1 MERVT
6 FGSLMSN
13 IVVIGLD
20 GEIRTLEQ
28 GQLPKP
34 GELIINEVSDT
45 SELVIEQ
52 VTPQGSSINVTGD
65 ITALIEAIAA
75 GQDPTQLGQEFESA
89 AGEANGSSPQTTG
102 SVARTGTE
110 LLASTNFE
118 TVGTE
123 GAGFSTTQILTL
135 LDILPPTQA
144 PAPTGIPIPVTI
156 TVQDISSPAV
166 DEGQQV
172 SFDVTLNQPTEEET
186 TIEFT
191 INDGSAVGGAASDVG
206 ADYVNTTVLIT
217 LSDGTTQE
225 IQVNDDGSFTVS
237 LPIGEES
244 FTVSLDT
251 IDDNLAEG
259 SETFSLSGSTPDQP
273 TPVTGV
279 ATITDE
285 AEQGPEDTVTVNMTG
300 PNSVSEG
307 ETTSE
312 YTVTLSDPA
321 PVGSIVTLAYSYTTA
336 SGDDITETTQAII
349 GADGVTATF
358 TIDTV
363 DDVYAE
369 GDEVFR
375 VSVSGIV
382 DSDSNPI
389 FEALNLDNAFV
400 DTTISDETD
409 PGEDTVTVTMT
420 GPANVVEGDTTTD
433 YTVTLSEPA
442 PVGSIVTLAYSYTTA
457 SGDDITETT
466 QAVIGADGVTATFTI
481 DTVDDVYAEGD
492 EVFRVSV
499 SGIVDS
505 DSNPIFE
512 ALDVSNAFVDT
523 TISDETDPGP
533 EDTVTVTMTG
543 PANVVE
549 GDTTTE
555 YTVTLSDPAP
565 VGSIVT
571 LAYSY
576 TTASGDD
583 ITETTQAIIGADG
596 VTATFTIDTVDD
608 VYAEG
613 DEVFRVSVSGIVD
626 SDSNPI
632 FEALNLDNAFVDTTI
647 SDETNPGP
655 EDTVTVTMTGPAN
668 VVEGD
673 TTTDYTVTLSDP
685 APVGSIVTLAYSY
698 TTASGDDITETTQ
711 AVIGADGVTAT
722 FTIDTVD
729 DVYAEGD
736 EVFRVSVSG
745 IVDSDSNPIF
755 EALNLDNAFV
765 DTTISDETD
774 PGPED
779 TVTVTMTGPA
789 NVVEGDTTTD
799 YTVTLSDP
807 APVGSIVTLAYS
819 YTTASGDDI
828 TETTQAIIGADGVT
842 ATFTIDTVDD
852 VYAEGDEVFRVSVS
866 GIVDSD
872 SNPIFEALDVSNA
885 FVDTTI
891 SDETDPGPEDTV
903 TVTMTG
909 PANVVEGDTTTEYTV
924 TLSDPAPVGSIVTLA
939 YSYTTASGDDI
950 TETTQAII
958 GADGVTATFT
968 IDTVDDVYAEGDEV
982 FRVSV
987 SGIVDSDSNPIF
999 EALNLDNAFV
1009 DTTISDETDPGPE
1022 DTVTVTMTG
1031 PANVV
1036 EGDTTTDYTVT
1047 LSDPAPVGSIVTL
1060 AYSYTTASGDDI
1072 TETTQA
1078 IIGADGVT
1086 ATFTIDTVDDVYA
1099 EGDEVFRVSVSGIVD
1114 SDSNPIFEALNLD
1127 NAFVDT
1133 TISDE
1138 TDPGPEDTV
1147 TVTMTGPANVVEG
1160 DTTTDYTVTLSDP
1173 APVGSIVTLA
1183 YSYTTASGDDITET
1197 TQAIIGADGVTA
1209 TFTIDTVDDVYAEG
1223 DEVFRVS
1230 VSGIVDSDSNPV
1242 FEALNLDNAFVD
1254 TTISDET
1261 DPGPEDTVT
1270 VTMTGPAN
1278 VVEGDTTTDYTVT
1291 LSDPAP
1297 VGSIV
1302 TLAYSYTTAS
1312 GDDITETTQAIIGAD
1327 GVTATFTIDTVD
1339 DVYAEGDEVFRVSV
1353 SGIVDSDSN
1362 PIFEALNLDNAFVDT
1377 TISDETDPGPED
1389 TVTVTMTGPANV
1401 VEGDTTTDY
1410 TVTLSD
1416 PAPVG
1421 SIVTL
1426 AYSYTTA
1433 SGDDIT
1439 ETTQAIIG
1447 ADGVTATFTID
1458 TVDDVYA
1465 EGDEVFRVSVSGIV
1479 DSDSNPIFEALNLD
1493 NAFVDTTISD
1503 ETDPGPEDTVTV
1515 TMTGP
1520 ANVVEGDT
1528 TTEYTVTL
1536 SDPAPVG
1543 SIVTLAYSYTTA
1555 SGDDITETT
1564 QAIIGA
1570 DGVTATFTID
1580 TVDDVYAEGD
1590 EVFRVSVSGIV
1601 DSDSNPVFEA
1611 LNLDNAFVDTTIS
1624 DETDPGPEDTVT
1636 VTMTGPANVV
1646 EGDTTTDYTV
1656 TLSDPAPVGSIV
1668 TLAYSYTT
1676 ASGDD
1681 ITETTQAIIGADGV
1695 TATFT
1700 IDTVDDVY
1708 AEGDE
1713 VFRVSVSGIVDSDSN
1728 PVFEVL
1734 NLDNA
1739 FVDTTIS
1746 DETDPG
1752 PEDTVT
1758 VTMTGPA
1765 NVVEGDTTTD
1775 YTVTL
1780 SDPAPVGSIVTLA
1793 YSYTT
1798 ASGDDITETT
1808 QAIIGADG
1816 VTATFTIDTVDDV
1829 YAEGDEV
1836 FRVSVSGIVDSDS
1849 NPVFEALNLDNAF
1862 VDTTISDETDPGPED
1877 TVTVTMTGPA
1887 NVVEGDTT
1895 TDYTVTLSDPAPVGS
1910 IVTLAYSYT
1919 TASGDDITETTQ
1931 AIIGAD
1937 GVTATF
1943 TIDTVDDVYAEG
1955 DEVFR
1960 VSVSGIVDSD
1970 SNPIFEALNLDNA
1983 FVDTTISD
1991 ETDPGPEDTVTVTMT
2006 GPANVVEGDTTTD
2019 YTVTLS
2025 DPAPVGSIV
2034 TLAYSYTTASGDDIT
2049 ETTQAIIGADGVTAT
2064 FTIDTVDDVYAEG
2077 DEVFRVSVSGI
2088 VDSDSNPIFEA
2099 LNLDNAF
2106 VDTTISDETDPGP
2119 EDTVTV
2125 TMTGP
2130 ANVVEGDTTT
2140 EYTVTLSDPAPVGS
2154 IVTLAYSYTT
2164 ASGDDITETTQAIIG
2179 ADGVTATFTIDTV
2192 DDVYAEGDEVFR
2204 VSVSG
2209 IVDSDSN
2216 PVFEALNLDNAFV
2229 DTTISDET
2237 DPGPEDTVTV
2247 TMTGPANVVEGDTTT
2262 DYTVTL
2268 SDPAPVGSIVTLAYS
2283 YTTASGDD
2291 ITETTQAIIG
2301 ADGVTATF
2309 TIDTVDDVYAEGDE
2323 VFRVS
2328 VSGIVDSDSN
2338 PVFEVL
2344 NLDNAFVDTTI
2355 SDETDPG
2362 PEDTVT
2368 VTMTGPANV
2377 VEGDTTTDYTVTLS
2391 DPAPVGSIVT
2401 LAYSYTTA
2409 SGDDITETTQAIIG
2423 ADGVTATFTIDTVD
2437 DVYAEGDE
2445 VFRVSVSGI
2454 VDSDSNPIFEALN
2467 LDNAFVNTSIT
2478 DNDAPPSISNV
2489 VNAVVSEEGLA
2500 NGIPDNTGSPS
2511 DTTNSA
2517 SFSGTFTVADPDTAN
2532 VSVVLAGPNN
2542 LTSGGEPISWTW
2554 DNSTQTLTAKTAHLS
2569 VVATVVLSEPSASGQ
2584 GSWDYTITLFEPLDH
2599 PVNDVE
2605 DIINFDL
2612 QISVSDGQTTTSQSL
2627 NVVVEDDCPY
2637 VPVVVQPVDVSL
2649 TDAPIVLT
2657 GRIDFA
2663 GSEADATSRTFG
2675 DVVVTANG
2683 FVSDESAML
2692 GTAEINQSSEGIG
2705 VKSSG
2710 NNGFQLENEVDYRFA
2725 GNEGVSEQL
2734 IIDLGNK
2741 VAYGAEIE
2749 FEKMFGGELEK
2760 GIASFYRDGVLIA
2773 QQSFSSDASS
2783 GDYAA
2788 NFNVQQGG
2796 FDKIILEAASN
2807 GNGPDTEDNSDFTV
2821 KSITFT
2827 GAYSGVPIASADGNL
2842 GAVYGADGPGSIVL
2856 NGGEAGLETLDGQD
2870 VLIYVDPQ
2878 NSNRLIAEADGE
2890 LAFEVQLTPSTGKWE
2905 FFQYLPLTSPYGDG
2919 DIDFNYTITDN
2930 DGDSKTGYFSVN
2942 PYAPPIVEGVTLNVS
2957 EEGLSNAIADD
2968 SALNGFDD
2976 TTDSSSDVEQL
2987 TLGQTVDSVTLSE
3000 PSTALTS
3007 NGISVTWALSNN
3019 DQMLIGSANGKE
3031 VIKISVNDTG
3041 MVSTELLGPI
3051 DHSNASGEDALNIE
3065 VPVLV
3070 SNARGLTNSTTVNV
3084 IVEDD
3089 SPDSASIIHDVVAET
3104 KESANVQLIMD
3115 VSGSMRTD
3123 NRLQIMKDSATQ
3135 LLNQYE
3141 SIGQTRVQIITYSST
3156 ASTYAIGA
3164 ATWLTVDEAKA
3175 YIETLTAG
3183 GATNYNN
3190 ALNEAKQSW
3199 DDVGKLTSASNVS
3212 YFLSDGQ
3219 PNPASSFIND
3229 AREQSWIDHLTDPD
3243 NQITALA
3250 YGMGVNLMPEQLDRV
3265 AYDGFLNQD
3274 LDGVVVPDVTQL
3286 PPVMLQSV
3294 IQPVGGNL
3302 MYTTSPDTGI
3312 GADGGYISEIEH
3324 DGVTYSFDGTDL
3336 IVTDNNDGISHA
3348 FDDTTMQL
3356 TIYIDSKHTLEIDLN
3371 DGAYA
3376 FYGAVGDTV
3385 ETLDFD
3391 YVLTDNDGD
3400 QSENTLQFVIDENGG
3415 VNAASN
3421 GSANIIEAEVDVSH
3435 DILIG
3440 NDNEAD
3446 IFKWVNDSLDTGTDL
3461 IRGFER
3467 DLDTL
3472 DLSEVVEDAGH
3483 NTIEELLN
3491 SIDLNI
3497 DGDDLSLEITHNDGN
3512 SIQTIVIENGATEFS
3527 DLIVGNADFERDVL
3541 SALTK
3546 VNLEP

>member
-75 GQDPTQLGQEFESA
+75 GQDPTQLGQEFETA

-191 INDGSAVGGAASDVG
+191 LNDGSAVGGAASDVG
-206 ADYVNTTVLIT
+206 ADYVNTAVLIT

-285 AEQGPEDTVTVNMTG
+285 AEQGPEDTVTVTMSG
-300 PNSVSEG
+300 PANVVEG
-307 ETTSE
+307 DTTTD
-312 YTVTLSDPA
+312 YIVTLSDPA

-369 GDEVFR
+369 GDELFR

-382 DSDSNPI
+382 D
-389 FEALNLDNAFV
+389 
-400 DTTISDETD
+400 
-409 PGEDTVTVTMT
+409 G
-420 GPANVVEGDTTTD
+420 
-433 YTVTLSEPA
+433 
-442 PVGSIVTLAYSYTTA
+442 
-457 SGDDITETT
+457 
-466 QAVIGADGVTATFTI
+466 
-481 DTVDDVYAEGD
+481 
-492 EVFRVSV
+492 
-499 SGIVDS
+499 

-555 YTVTLSDPAP
+555 
-565 VGSIVT
+565 
-571 LAYSY
+571 
-576 TTASGDD
+576 
-583 ITETTQAIIGADG
+583 
-596 VTATFTIDTVDD
+596 
-608 VYAEG
+608 
-613 DEVFRVSVSGIVD
+613 
-626 SDSNPI
+626 
-632 FEALNLDNAFVDTTI
+632 
-647 SDETNPGP
+647 
-655 EDTVTVTMTGPAN
+655 
-668 VVEGD
+668 
-673 TTTDYTVTLSDP
+673 
-685 APVGSIVTLAYSY
+685 
-698 TTASGDDITETTQ
+698 
-711 AVIGADGVTAT
+711 
-722 FTIDTVD
+722 
-729 DVYAEGD
+729 
-736 EVFRVSVSG
+736 
-745 IVDSDSNPIF
+745 
-755 EALNLDNAFV
+755 
-765 DTTISDETD
+765 
-774 PGPED
+774 
-779 TVTVTMTGPA
+779 
-789 NVVEGDTTTD
+789 
-799 YTVTLSDP
+799 
-807 APVGSIVTLAYS
+807 
-819 YTTASGDDI
+819 
-828 TETTQAIIGADGVT
+828 
-842 ATFTIDTVDD
+842 
-852 VYAEGDEVFRVSVS
+852 
-866 GIVDSD
+866 
-872 SNPIFEALDVSNA
+872 
-885 FVDTTI
+885 
-891 SDETDPGPEDTV
+891 
-903 TVTMTG
+903 
-909 PANVVEGDTTTEYTV
+909 
-924 TLSDPAPVGSIVTLA
+924 
-939 YSYTTASGDDI
+939 
-950 TETTQAII
+950 
-958 GADGVTATFT
+958 
-968 IDTVDDVYAEGDEV
+968 
-982 FRVSV
+982 
-987 SGIVDSDSNPIF
+987 
-999 EALNLDNAFV
+999 
-1009 DTTISDETDPGPE
+1009 
-1022 DTVTVTMTG
+1022 
-1031 PANVV
+1031 
-1036 EGDTTTDYTVT
+1036 
-1047 LSDPAPVGSIVTL
+1047 
-1060 AYSYTTASGDDI
+1060 
-1072 TETTQA
+1072 
-1078 IIGADGVT
+1078 
-1086 ATFTIDTVDDVYA
+1086 
-1099 EGDEVFRVSVSGIVD
+1099 
-1114 SDSNPIFEALNLD
+1114 
-1127 NAFVDT
+1127 
-1133 TISDE
+1133 
-1138 TDPGPEDTV
+1138 
-1147 TVTMTGPANVVEG
+1147 
-1160 DTTTDYTVTLSDP
+1160 
-1173 APVGSIVTLA
+1173 
-1183 YSYTTASGDDITET
+1183 
-1197 TQAIIGADGVTA
+1197 
-1209 TFTIDTVDDVYAEG
+1209 
-1223 DEVFRVS
+1223 
-1230 VSGIVDSDSNPV
+1230 
-1242 FEALNLDNAFVD
+1242 
-1254 TTISDET
+1254 
-1261 DPGPEDTVT
+1261 
-1270 VTMTGPAN
+1270 
-1278 VVEGDTTTDYTVT
+1278 
-1291 LSDPAP
+1291 
-1297 VGSIV
+1297 
-1302 TLAYSYTTAS
+1302 
-1312 GDDITETTQAIIGAD
+1312 
-1327 GVTATFTIDTVD
+1327 
-1339 DVYAEGDEVFRVSV
+1339 
-1353 SGIVDSDSN
+1353 
-1362 PIFEALNLDNAFVDT
+1362 
-1377 TISDETDPGPED
+1377 
-1389 TVTVTMTGPANV
+1389 
-1401 VEGDTTTDY
+1401 Y

-1601 DSDSNPVFEA
+1601 DSDSNPIFEA
-1611 LNLDNAFVDTTIS
+1611 LDVSNAFVDTTISDETDPGPEDTVTVTMTGPANVVEGDTTTDYTVTLSDPAPVGSIVTLAYSYTTASGDDITETTQAIIGADGVTATFTIDTVDDVYAEGDEVFRVSVSGIVDGDSNPIFEALDVSNAFVDTTIS

-1728 PVFEVL
+1728 PIFEALDVSNAFVDTTISDETDPGPEDTVTVTMTGPANVVEGDTTTDYTVTLSDPAPVGSIVTLAYSYTTASGDDITETTQAIIGVDGVTATFTIDTVDDVYAEGDEVFRVSVSGIVDSDSNPIFEAL

-1808 QAIIGADG
+1808 QAIIGVDG

-1849 NPVFEALNLDNAF
+1849 NPIFEALNLDNAF

-1895 TDYTVTLSDPAPVGS
+1895 TDYTVTLSDPAPVGSVVTLAYSYTTASGDDITETTQAVIGADGVTATFTIDTVDDVYAEGDEVFRVSVSGIVDSDSNPIFEALDVSNAFVDTTISDETDPGPEDTVTVTMTGPANVVEGDITTEYTVTLSDPAPVGS

-2034 TLAYSYTTASGDDIT
+2034 MLAYSYTTASGDDIT

-2192 DDVYAEGDEVFR
+2192 DDSDDEPDEVYR
-2204 VSVSG
+2204 VSVAS
-2209 IVDSDSN
+2209 IVD
-2216 PVFEALNLDNAFV
+2216 
-2229 DTTISDET
+2229 
-2237 DPGPEDTVTV
+2237 
-2247 TMTGPANVVEGDTTT
+2247 
-2262 DYTVTL
+2262 
-2268 SDPAPVGSIVTLAYS
+2268 
-2283 YTTASGDD
+2283 GDD
-2291 ITETTQAIIG
+2291 
-2301 ADGVTATF
+2301 
-2309 TIDTVDDVYAEGDE
+2309 
-2323 VFRVS
+2323 
-2328 VSGIVDSDSN
+2328 
-2338 PVFEVL
+2338 
-2344 NLDNAFVDTTI
+2344 
-2355 SDETDPG
+2355 
-2362 PEDTVT
+2362 
-2368 VTMTGPANV
+2368 
-2377 VEGDTTTDYTVTLS
+2377 
-2391 DPAPVGSIVT
+2391 
-2401 LAYSYTTA
+2401 
-2409 SGDDITETTQAIIG
+2409 
-2423 ADGVTATFTIDTVD
+2423 
-2437 DVYAEGDE
+2437 
-2445 VFRVSVSGI
+2445 
-2454 VDSDSNPIFEALN
+2454 NPIFEALD
-2467 LDNAFVNTSIT
+2467 LTNAYVDTTII
-2478 DNDAPPSISNV
+2478 DNDEPNTPPTVRNFNILLDV
-2489 VNAVVSEEGLA
+2489 EDGLFP
-2500 NGIPDNTGSPS
+2500 IHDV
-2511 DTTNSA
+2511 D
-2517 SFSGTFTVADPDTAN
+2517 FDGT
-2532 VSVVLAGPNN
+2532 
-2542 LTSGGEPISWTW
+2542 TSGGE
-2554 DNSTQTLTAKTAHLS
+2554 QR
-2569 VVATVVLSEPSASGQ
+2569 
-2584 GSWDYTITLFEPLDH
+2584 
-2599 PVNDVE
+2599 VE
-2605 DIINFDL
+2605 DL
-2612 QISVSDGQTTTSQSL
+2612 
-2627 NVVVEDDCPY
+2627 EDD
-2637 VPVVVQPVDVSL
+2637 
-2649 TDAPIVLT
+2649 A
-2657 GRIDFA
+2657 
-2663 GSEADATSRTFG
+2663 
-2675 DVVVTANG
+2675 VTANDDDIQIKVIDLPDYG
-2683 FVSDESAML
+2683 ELYYVDGNGQEVVIDGSSIFAENTDVKYRLTADFFEDQRFDSNDLLEEFDKDFLADSVDVNGLSFYGGQITISGNDITFDSNAQVKVDFANQQVGLVVVSPGETGNGDEISTHEYVAIKL
-2692 GTAEINQSSEGIG
+2692 DEGLEADKAKINLASLNDRFNNGGAWITAYIFLDGIVVDTQEIRAEDISYSGNHEGTATI
-2705 VKSSG
+2705 
-2710 NNGFQLENEVDYRFA
+2710 
-2725 GNEGVSEQL
+2725 
-2734 IIDLGNK
+2734 
-2741 VAYGAEIE
+2741 
-2749 FEKMFGGELEK
+2749 
-2760 GIASFYRDGVLIA
+2760 
-2773 QQSFSSDASS
+2773 
-2783 GDYAA
+2783 
-2788 NFNVQQGG
+2788 
-2796 FDKIILEAASN
+2796 
-2807 GNGPDTEDNSDFTV
+2807 
-2821 KSITFT
+2821 
-2827 GAYSGVPIASADGNL
+2827 
-2842 GAVYGADGPGSIVL
+2842 
-2856 NGGEAGLETLDGQD
+2856 
-2870 VLIYVDPQ
+2870 
-2878 NSNRLIAEADGE
+2878 E
-2890 LAFEVQLTPSTGKWE
+2890 LANGSFDEIRL
-2905 FFQYLPLTSPYGDG
+2905 SPD
-2919 DIDFNYTITDN
+2919 
-2930 DGDSKTGYFSVN
+2930 
-2942 PYAPPIVEGVTLNVS
+2942 
-2957 EEGLSNAIADD
+2957 
-2968 SALNGFDD
+2968 
-2976 TTDSSSDVEQL
+2976 TDSSSDKASF
-2987 TLGQTVDSVTLSE
+2987 TLVGTEITSFTQVSDSFEYKAIDSDGLESDSSATVAVDFENVTVDAV
-3000 PSTALTS
+3000 TALGYQT
-3007 NGISVTWALSNN
+3007 
-3019 DQMLIGSANGKE
+3019 M
-3031 VIKISVNDTG
+3031 
-3041 MVSTELLGPI
+3041 
-3051 DHSNASGEDALNIE
+3051 ALNSE
-3065 VPVLV
+3065 L
-3070 SNARGLTNSTTVNV
+3070 N
-3084 IVEDD
+3084 
-3089 SPDSASIIHDVVAET
+3089 
-3104 KESANVQLIMD
+3104 LIMGTDGDDILVGTDGNDMIIGGLGNDILTGGEGDD
-3115 VSGSMRTD
+3115 VFKWTEM
-3123 NRLQIMKDSATQ
+3123 QSAT
-3135 LLNQYE
+3135 
-3141 SIGQTRVQIITYSST
+3141 
-3156 ASTYAIGA
+3156 
-3164 ATWLTVDEAKA
+3164 
-3175 YIETLTAG
+3175 
-3183 GATNYNN
+3183 
-3190 ALNEAKQSW
+3190 
-3199 DDVGKLTSASNVS
+3199 
-3212 YFLSDGQ
+3212 
-3219 PNPASSFIND
+3219 
-3229 AREQSWIDHLTDPD
+3229 
-3243 NQITALA
+3243 
-3250 YGMGVNLMPEQLDRV
+3250 
-3265 AYDGFLNQD
+3265 
-3274 LDGVVVPDVTQL
+3274 
-3286 PPVMLQSV
+3286 
-3294 IQPVGGNL
+3294 
-3302 MYTTSPDTGI
+3302 DT
-3312 GADGGYISEIEH
+3312 
-3324 DGVTYSFDGTDL
+3324 
-3336 IVTDNNDGISHA
+3336 VTDFS
-3348 FDDTTMQL
+3348 
-3356 TIYIDSKHTLEIDLN
+3356 
-3371 DGAYA
+3371 
-3376 FYGAVGDTV
+3376 
-3385 ETLDFD
+3385 
-3391 YVLTDNDGD
+3391 DGD
-3400 QSENTLQFVIDENGG
+3400 QLDFT
-3415 VNAASN
+3415 
-3421 GSANIIEAEVDVSH
+3421 DVF
-3435 DILIG
+3435 D
-3440 NDNEAD
+3440 DM
-3446 IFKWVNDSLDTGTDL
+3446 TGTD
-3461 IRGFER
+3461 I
-3467 DLDTL
+3467 
-3472 DLSEVVEDAGH
+3472 SA
-3483 NTIEELLN
+3483 LL
-3491 SIDLNI
+3491 
-3497 DGDDLSLEITHNDGN
+3497 DDLGSGDYRGRVDDITVEVTESGGN
-3512 SIQTIVIENGATEFS
+3512 SILTINKDGQQLEVNFDGAS
-3527 DLIVGNADFERDVL
+3527 AADIANSLI
-3541 SALTK
+3541 S
-3546 VNLEP
+3546 NLEQLRE

>member
-75 GQDPTQLGQEFESA
+75 GQDPTQLGQEFETA

-144 PAPTGIPIPVTI
+144 PAPTGTPIPVTI

-186 TIEFT
+186 TIDFT
-191 INDGSAVGGAASDVG
+191 LNDGSAVGGAASDVG

-279 ATITDE
+279 ATIADE

-382 DSDSNPI
+382 DGDSNPI

-409 PGEDTVTVTMT
+409 PGPEDTVTVTMT

-433 YTVTLSEPA
+433 YTVTLSDPA

-596 VTATFTIDTVDD
+596 I
-608 VYAEG
+608 
-613 DEVFRVSVSGIVD
+613 
-626 SDSNPI
+626 
-632 FEALNLDNAFVDTTI
+632 
-647 SDETNPGP
+647 
-655 EDTVTVTMTGPAN
+655 
-668 VVEGD
+668 
-673 TTTDYTVTLSDP
+673 
-685 APVGSIVTLAYSY
+685 
-698 TTASGDDITETTQ
+698 
-711 AVIGADGVTAT
+711 TAT

-789 NVVEGDTTTD
+789 NVVEGDTTTE

-807 APVGSIVTLAYS
+807 APVGSVVTLAYS

-909 PANVVEGDTTTEYTV
+909 PANVVEGDTTTDYTV
-924 TLSDPAPVGSIVTLA
+924 TLSDPAPVGSVVTLA

-968 IDTVDDVYAEGDEV
+968 IDTVEDVYAEGDEV

-999 EALNLDNAFV
+999 EALDVSNAFV

-1036 EGDTTTDYTVT
+1036 EGDITT
-1047 LSDPAPVGSIVTL
+1047 
-1060 AYSYTTASGDDI
+1060 
-1072 TETTQA
+1072 E
-1078 IIGADGVT
+1078 
-1086 ATFTIDTVDDVYA
+1086 
-1099 EGDEVFRVSVSGIVD
+1099 
-1114 SDSNPIFEALNLD
+1114 
-1127 NAFVDT
+1127 
-1133 TISDE
+1133 
-1138 TDPGPEDTV
+1138 
-1147 TVTMTGPANVVEG
+1147 
-1160 DTTTDYTVTLSDP
+1160 
-1173 APVGSIVTLA
+1173 
-1183 YSYTTASGDDITET
+1183 
-1197 TQAIIGADGVTA
+1197 
-1209 TFTIDTVDDVYAEG
+1209 
-1223 DEVFRVS
+1223 
-1230 VSGIVDSDSNPV
+1230 
-1242 FEALNLDNAFVD
+1242 
-1254 TTISDET
+1254 
-1261 DPGPEDTVT
+1261 
-1270 VTMTGPAN
+1270 
-1278 VVEGDTTTDYTVT
+1278 
-1291 LSDPAP
+1291 
-1297 VGSIV
+1297 
-1302 TLAYSYTTAS
+1302 
-1312 GDDITETTQAIIGAD
+1312 
-1327 GVTATFTIDTVD
+1327 
-1339 DVYAEGDEVFRVSV
+1339 
-1353 SGIVDSDSN
+1353 
-1362 PIFEALNLDNAFVDT
+1362 
-1377 TISDETDPGPED
+1377 
-1389 TVTVTMTGPANV
+1389 
-1401 VEGDTTTDY
+1401 Y

-1564 QAIIGA
+1564 QA
-1570 DGVTATFTID
+1570 V
-1580 TVDDVYAEGD
+1580 
-1590 EVFRVSVSGIV
+1590 
-1601 DSDSNPVFEA
+1601 
-1611 LNLDNAFVDTTIS
+1611 
-1624 DETDPGPEDTVT
+1624 
-1636 VTMTGPANVV
+1636 
-1646 EGDTTTDYTV
+1646 
-1656 TLSDPAPVGSIV
+1656 
-1668 TLAYSYTT
+1668 
-1676 ASGDD
+1676 
-1681 ITETTQAIIGADGV
+1681 
-1695 TATFT
+1695 
-1700 IDTVDDVY
+1700 
-1708 AEGDE
+1708 
-1713 VFRVSVSGIVDSDSN
+1713 
-1728 PVFEVL
+1728 
-1734 NLDNA
+1734 
-1739 FVDTTIS
+1739 
-1746 DETDPG
+1746 
-1752 PEDTVT
+1752 
-1758 VTMTGPA
+1758 
-1765 NVVEGDTTTD
+1765 
-1775 YTVTL
+1775 
-1780 SDPAPVGSIVTLA
+1780 
-1793 YSYTT
+1793 
-1798 ASGDDITETT
+1798 
-1808 QAIIGADG
+1808 
-1816 VTATFTIDTVDDV
+1816 
-1829 YAEGDEV
+1829 
-1836 FRVSVSGIVDSDS
+1836 
-1849 NPVFEALNLDNAF
+1849 
-1862 VDTTISDETDPGPED
+1862 
-1877 TVTVTMTGPA
+1877 
-1887 NVVEGDTT
+1887 
-1895 TDYTVTLSDPAPVGS
+1895 
-1910 IVTLAYSYT
+1910 
-1919 TASGDDITETTQ
+1919 
-1931 AIIGAD
+1931 
-1937 GVTATF
+1937 
-1943 TIDTVDDVYAEG
+1943 
-1955 DEVFR
+1955 
-1960 VSVSGIVDSD
+1960 
-1970 SNPIFEALNLDNA
+1970 
-1983 FVDTTISD
+1983 
-1991 ETDPGPEDTVTVTMT
+1991 
-2006 GPANVVEGDTTTD
+2006 
-2019 YTVTLS
+2019 
-2025 DPAPVGSIV
+2025 
-2034 TLAYSYTTASGDDIT
+2034 
-2049 ETTQAIIGADGVTAT
+2049 IGADGVTAT

-2209 IVDSDSN
+2209 IVDGDSN
-2216 PVFEALNLDNAFV
+2216 PIFEALNLDNAFV

-2237 DPGPEDTVTV
+2237 APGPEDTVTV

-2328 VSGIVDSDSN
+2328 VSGIVDGDSN
-2338 PVFEVL
+2338 PIFEAL

-2355 SDETDPG
+2355 SDETAPG

-2391 DPAPVGSIVT
+2391 APAPVGSIVT

-2409 SGDDITETTQAIIG
+2409 SGDDITETTQAVIG

-2467 LDNAFVNTSIT
+2467 LDNAFVDTTISDETDPGPEDTVTVSMTGPANVVEGDTTTDYTVTLSDPAPVGSIVT
-2478 DNDAPPSISNV
+2478 LAYSYTTASGDDITETTQAVIGADGLSATFTIDTVDDSDDEPDEVYRVSVASIVDGDDNPIFEALDLTNAYVDTTIIDNDEPNTPPTVRNFNILLDV
-2489 VNAVVSEEGLA
+2489 EDGLFP
-2500 NGIPDNTGSPS
+2500 IHDV
-2511 DTTNSA
+2511 D
-2517 SFSGTFTVADPDTAN
+2517 FDGT
-2532 VSVVLAGPNN
+2532 
-2542 LTSGGEPISWTW
+2542 TSGGE
-2554 DNSTQTLTAKTAHLS
+2554 QR
-2569 VVATVVLSEPSASGQ
+2569 
-2584 GSWDYTITLFEPLDH
+2584 
-2599 PVNDVE
+2599 VE
-2605 DIINFDL
+2605 DL
-2612 QISVSDGQTTTSQSL
+2612 
-2627 NVVVEDDCPY
+2627 EDD
-2637 VPVVVQPVDVSL
+2637 
-2649 TDAPIVLT
+2649 A
-2657 GRIDFA
+2657 
-2663 GSEADATSRTFG
+2663 
-2675 DVVVTANG
+2675 VTANDDDIQIKVIDLPDYG
-2683 FVSDESAML
+2683 ELYYVDGNGQEIVIDGSSIFAENTDVKYRLTADFFEDQRFDSNDLLEEFDKDFLADSVDVNGLSFYGGQITISGNDITFDSNAQVKVDFANQQVGLVVVSPGETGNGDEISTHEYVAIKL
-2692 GTAEINQSSEGIG
+2692 DEGLEADKAKINLASLNDRFNNGGAWITAYIFLDGIVVDTQEIRAEDISYSGNHEGTATI
-2705 VKSSG
+2705 
-2710 NNGFQLENEVDYRFA
+2710 
-2725 GNEGVSEQL
+2725 
-2734 IIDLGNK
+2734 
-2741 VAYGAEIE
+2741 
-2749 FEKMFGGELEK
+2749 
-2760 GIASFYRDGVLIA
+2760 
-2773 QQSFSSDASS
+2773 
-2783 GDYAA
+2783 
-2788 NFNVQQGG
+2788 
-2796 FDKIILEAASN
+2796 
-2807 GNGPDTEDNSDFTV
+2807 
-2821 KSITFT
+2821 
-2827 GAYSGVPIASADGNL
+2827 
-2842 GAVYGADGPGSIVL
+2842 
-2856 NGGEAGLETLDGQD
+2856 
-2870 VLIYVDPQ
+2870 
-2878 NSNRLIAEADGE
+2878 E
-2890 LAFEVQLTPSTGKWE
+2890 LANGSFDEIRL
-2905 FFQYLPLTSPYGDG
+2905 SPD
-2919 DIDFNYTITDN
+2919 
-2930 DGDSKTGYFSVN
+2930 
-2942 PYAPPIVEGVTLNVS
+2942 
-2957 EEGLSNAIADD
+2957 
-2968 SALNGFDD
+2968 
-2976 TTDSSSDVEQL
+2976 TDSSSDKASF
-2987 TLGQTVDSVTLSE
+2987 TLVGTEITSFTQVSDSFEYNAIDSDGLESDSSATVAVDFENVTVDAV
-3000 PSTALTS
+3000 TALGYQT
-3007 NGISVTWALSNN
+3007 
-3019 DQMLIGSANGKE
+3019 M
-3031 VIKISVNDTG
+3031 
-3041 MVSTELLGPI
+3041 
-3051 DHSNASGEDALNIE
+3051 ALNSE
-3065 VPVLV
+3065 L
-3070 SNARGLTNSTTVNV
+3070 N
-3084 IVEDD
+3084 
-3089 SPDSASIIHDVVAET
+3089 
-3104 KESANVQLIMD
+3104 LIMGTDGDDILVGTDGNDMIIGGLGNDILTGGEGDD
-3115 VSGSMRTD
+3115 VFKWTEM
-3123 NRLQIMKDSATQ
+3123 QSAT
-3135 LLNQYE
+3135 
-3141 SIGQTRVQIITYSST
+3141 
-3156 ASTYAIGA
+3156 
-3164 ATWLTVDEAKA
+3164 
-3175 YIETLTAG
+3175 
-3183 GATNYNN
+3183 
-3190 ALNEAKQSW
+3190 
-3199 DDVGKLTSASNVS
+3199 
-3212 YFLSDGQ
+3212 
-3219 PNPASSFIND
+3219 
-3229 AREQSWIDHLTDPD
+3229 
-3243 NQITALA
+3243 
-3250 YGMGVNLMPEQLDRV
+3250 
-3265 AYDGFLNQD
+3265 
-3274 LDGVVVPDVTQL
+3274 
-3286 PPVMLQSV
+3286 
-3294 IQPVGGNL
+3294 
-3302 MYTTSPDTGI
+3302 DT
-3312 GADGGYISEIEH
+3312 
-3324 DGVTYSFDGTDL
+3324 
-3336 IVTDNNDGISHA
+3336 VTDFS
-3348 FDDTTMQL
+3348 
-3356 TIYIDSKHTLEIDLN
+3356 
-3371 DGAYA
+3371 
-3376 FYGAVGDTV
+3376 
-3385 ETLDFD
+3385 
-3391 YVLTDNDGD
+3391 DGD
-3400 QSENTLQFVIDENGG
+3400 QLDFT
-3415 VNAASN
+3415 
-3421 GSANIIEAEVDVSH
+3421 DVF
-3435 DILIG
+3435 D
-3440 NDNEAD
+3440 DM
-3446 IFKWVNDSLDTGTDL
+3446 TGTD
-3461 IRGFER
+3461 I
-3467 DLDTL
+3467 
-3472 DLSEVVEDAGH
+3472 SA
-3483 NTIEELLN
+3483 LL
-3491 SIDLNI
+3491 
-3497 DGDDLSLEITHNDGN
+3497 DDLGSGDYRGRVDDITVEVTESGGN
-3512 SIQTIVIENGATEFS
+3512 STLTINKDGQQLEVNFDGAS
-3527 DLIVGNADFERDVL
+3527 AADIANSLI
-3541 SALTK
+3541 S
-3546 VNLEP
+3546 NLEQLRE